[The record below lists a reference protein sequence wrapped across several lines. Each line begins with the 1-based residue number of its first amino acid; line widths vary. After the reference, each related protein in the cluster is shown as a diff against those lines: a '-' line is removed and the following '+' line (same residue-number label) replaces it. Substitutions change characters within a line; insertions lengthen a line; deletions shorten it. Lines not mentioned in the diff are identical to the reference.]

1 MTTVENSL
9 NIRKLR
15 ANLKKQSTNR
25 QNELERGQSE
35 DWNKHKYVTLYLRT
49 RKIKNVVIM
58 HIIQVQTFVT
68 SVVLFGVYHGVSISV
83 STHWSTHRL
92 TMSSATASR
101 KPHVVGGKLK
111 LKGSGGSSGGVRRA
125 PPSVSSDVPVRI
137 ATQGSSEGTAESS
150 SNKASSKAVTE
161 EYLTPSQKRHLQRKI
176 EKEKEEAKKLSKTS
190 FRDRVEIFNSKL
202 ASMTEHNDIPRIS
215 AAGNG

>member
-1 MTTVENSL
+1 
-9 NIRKLR
+9 
-15 ANLKKQSTNR
+15 
-25 QNELERGQSE
+25 
-35 DWNKHKYVTLYLRT
+35 
-49 RKIKNVVIM
+49 M
-58 HIIQVQTFVT
+58 HIIPIQFFVT
-68 SVVLFGVYHGVSISV
+68 SELLFGVYHDTEAIAIIIC
-83 STHWSTHRL
+83 STHRL

-125 PPSVSSDVPVRI
+125 PPSVSSDVPDRI

-150 SNKASSKAVTE
+150 SNKASSKPVTE